1 MLSASTTAVL
11 YLFRAV
17 WKVENVFI
25 AIQGRVVSKVGR
37 KSWSA
42 SGRGVPRSL
51 PAGLSRV
58 CLLPCTLPV
67 QLSASSCTPLMGLVA
82 CRVIRER
89 DHVSA
94 VFVHLP
100 APQNSDL

>member
-1 MLSASTTAVL
+1 M
-11 YLFRAV
+11 

-37 KSWSA
+37 KSWGA
-42 SGRGVPRSL
+42 SGQRCAKISACWPEQSL
-51 PAGLSRV
+51 PVALHSA
-58 CLLPCTLPV
+58 CAAPCIFLH
-67 QLSASSCTPLMGLVA
+67 SLMGLVA
-82 CRVIRER
+82 CRITGER